1 MRILIIFSCLVVLT
15 ACSKSPVVKPTVI
28 NNNNDTT
35 AATPSYRPL
44 FHYTA
49 NMNWINDPN
58 GLLYYNGGYQ
68 LFSQYNPNG
77 YVWGNM
83 SWHHALST
91 DLFNWQDSGTVIN
104 EIFNADGSTSMIFS
118 GSAVVDTLNTSG
130 FATQA
135 GQIPL
140 VAVYTLNNTGA
151 GGNAISQTQGIS
163 YSLDGG
169 NTWTPYSKNPILDI
183 GSTQF
188 RDPKVFWYTPG
199 KKWIMVVSKPD
210 QDKVQFYSSN
220 DLKNWI
226 FLSDFGAIGN
236 TSQVWECPDIFP
248 LTIEG
253 TTTKKWVLT
262 VSGGGVENGFG
273 GMQYFV
279 GSFDGSKFTADLDNY
294 PLYVDFGK
302 DYYAG
307 VTFNNVPTNDGRT
320 VMIAWANNW
329 NYAGS
334 IPTSGYR
341 GQYAVPRS
349 LSLRK
354 VNNTDGYHL
363 LQIPVN
369 EIVQHEAL
377 AYTNSNIAVSD
388 ISTLSGVSGTSLDIQ
403 FQLSMANA
411 STAGINILQSGSEQT
426 TISFNKSLSQVSIDR
441 TKSGRS
447 DFSGSF
453 SGVETAKMDNI
464 DFTSLTCRILV
475 DHSIVEVFVNNG
487 EYTITDLVFPT
498 QSKGGI
504 SLFSQGGTSD
514 FTNLTVKTVN
524 KTIH

>member
-35 AATPSYRPL
+35 AAAPSYRPL

-188 RDPKVFWYTPG
+188 RDPKVFWYAPG

-210 QDKVQFYSSN
+210 QDN
-220 DLKNWI
+220 
-226 FLSDFGAIGN
+226 
-236 TSQVWECPDIFP
+236 
-248 LTIEG
+248 
-253 TTTKKWVLT
+253 
-262 VSGGGVENGFG
+262 
-273 GMQYFV
+273 
-279 GSFDGSKFTADLDNY
+279 
-294 PLYVDFGK
+294 
-302 DYYAG
+302 
-307 VTFNNVPTNDGRT
+307 R
-320 VMIAWANNW
+320 
-329 NYAGS
+329 
-334 IPTSGYR
+334 
-341 GQYAVPRS
+341 
-349 LSLRK
+349 
-354 VNNTDGYHL
+354 
-363 LQIPVN
+363 
-369 EIVQHEAL
+369 
-377 AYTNSNIAVSD
+377 
-388 ISTLSGVSGTSLDIQ
+388 
-403 FQLSMANA
+403 
-411 STAGINILQSGSEQT
+411 
-426 TISFNKSLSQVSIDR
+426 
-441 TKSGRS
+441 
-447 DFSGSF
+447 
-453 SGVETAKMDNI
+453 
-464 DFTSLTCRILV
+464 
-475 DHSIVEVFVNNG
+475 
-487 EYTITDLVFPT
+487 
-498 QSKGGI
+498 
-504 SLFSQGGTSD
+504 
-514 FTNLTVKTVN
+514 
-524 KTIH
+524 